1 MNVLHVSTPSS
12 WRGGEQQV
20 AYLVEAL
27 QAEGIRQWVLTPEG
41 SELSRRINIAQEQ
54 ICIYGK
60 RGLLNL
66 ALASR
71 IAGICRD
78 HSIDLIHTHDSQA
91 HSAAVVSAAVFG
103 MRCPVVVSRRVDF
116 AVSSNPFSRWKY
128 NHPAVRRI
136 LCVSE
141 EIERIT
147 KPAIR
152 NTSVLEVVH
161 SGIDLERYAR
171 PVEQAFD
178 LRRELG
184 LDPNTPLVGNLS
196 ALADHKDY
204 PTWIRTARRLS
215 RLEPNMRF
223 IIAGTGPDE
232 QLIRDQILQAGL
244 QDTVFLLGFR
254 KDVERLMQSLNVFL
268 ITSKT
273 EGLGTIV
280 LEALAAG
287 VPVVATRAG
296 GIPEMIIDG
305 ETGLLAPIGDDN
317 TLAQSVLRI
326 FTDTA
331 LRETLVAGG
340 RKKAATFSFRNTAA
354 KTLQAYRAVLAE

>member
-20 AYLVEAL
+20 AYLVEEL

-41 SELSRRINIAQEQ
+41 SELSRRINIAHEQ
-54 ICIYGK
+54 ICLFTK

-66 ALASR
+66 ALAAK
-71 IAGICRD
+71 IVGLCRKQ
-78 HSIDLIHTHDSQA
+78 SIDLIHTHDSQA

-103 MRCPVVVSRRVDF
+103 IRCPVVVSRRVDF
-116 AVSSNPFSRWKY
+116 PVSSNPFSRWKY
-128 NHPAVRRI
+128 NHPAVSRI

-141 EIERIT
+141 EIKRIT

-215 RLEPNMRF
+215 RLDPNMRF

-254 KDVERLMQSLNVFL
+254 KDVERLMQSLDLFL

-354 KTLQAYRAVLAE
+354 KTLQAYRAVLTE

>member
-1 MNVLHVSTPSS
+1 
-12 WRGGEQQV
+12 
-20 AYLVEAL
+20 
-27 QAEGIRQWVLTPEG
+27 
-41 SELSRRINIAQEQ
+41 
-54 ICIYGK
+54 
-60 RGLLNL
+60 
-66 ALASR
+66 
-71 IAGICRD
+71 
-78 HSIDLIHTHDSQA
+78 
-91 HSAAVVSAAVFG
+91 
-103 MRCPVVVSRRVDF
+103 VDF
-116 AVSSNPFSRWKY
+116 PVSSNPFSRWKY
-128 NHPAVRRI
+128 NHPAVSRI

-141 EIERIT
+141 EIKRIT

-215 RLEPNMRF
+215 RLDPNMRF

-254 KDVERLMQSLNVFL
+254 KDVERLMQSLDLFL

-354 KTLQAYRAVLAE
+354 KTLQAYRAVLTE

>member
-116 AVSSNPFSRWKY
+116 PVSSNPFSRWKY

-141 EIERIT
+141 EIKRIT